1 MVSQESEVCTTGRR
15 TKSQIA
21 IRTLAIALMM
31 AITTETMAEMT
42 ASMPWA
48 MEEMMEP
55 WGHGQLCRLT
65 AQERMPVP

>member
-15 TKSQIA
+15 TKSQMA
-21 IRTLAIALMM
+21 MRTLAIALMM

-55 WGHGQLCRLT
+55 
-65 AQERMPVP
+65 

>member
-1 MVSQESEVCTTGRR
+1 M
-15 TKSQIA
+15 
-21 IRTLAIALMM
+21 ALMM

-55 WGHGQLCRLT
+55 WGHDQSCRLT
-65 AQERMPVP
+65 DHETKPIP